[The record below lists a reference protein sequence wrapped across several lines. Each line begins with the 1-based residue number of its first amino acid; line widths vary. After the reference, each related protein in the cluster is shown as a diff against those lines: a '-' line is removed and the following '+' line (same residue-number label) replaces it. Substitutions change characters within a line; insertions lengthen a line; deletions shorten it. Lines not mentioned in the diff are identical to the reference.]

1 MTKSTLRS
9 DTDLISRLGC
19 MRRNTVVANGRWG
32 TIEHVELWVPP
43 VPEFPVMARE
53 PDRTSKRGPTD

>member
-1 MTKSTLRS
+1 MTQSTLRS

-43 VPEFPVMARE
+43 VPEFPAI
-53 PDRTSKRGPTD
+53 PRTPERRGKRGSAD

>member
-1 MTKSTLRS
+1 MTKSILRS

-43 VPEFPVMARE
+43 VPEFPVMARK
-53 PDRTSKRGPTD
+53 PDRKGKRGSAD